1 MGLVKYALG
10 SYGDE
15 LVALAAEDYF
25 FKDKWRRAWFENFT
39 YMAPLDRRS
48 GLRKAL
54 RQAGEQLE
62 RGRTVLIFP
71 EGTRSDDG
79 IMKEF
84 LPLIGTLVMS
94 HQIDVLPMWLGGVH
108 KVLPKGAAV
117 PRGRKVEAR
126 IGVPLQFKRLQERVD
141 GMKRTDAY
149 RTIAKLTQ
157 QAVEVLRDGD
167 LLDLEAPE
175 PTFPSTANGKSTLAV
190 LMDDLQGQYVTGVV
204 DKPVSFYFSISDA
217 KDSKWNLVMETQSCT
232 LGPGR
237 PEGGKADCVLKTSEE
252 IFTKIVKESYTP
264 SVAEFMSGKV
274 KSNDI
279 ALLQLFQKAFAL

>member
-1 MGLVKYALG
+1 
-10 SYGDE
+10 
-15 LVALAAEDYF
+15 
-25 FKDKWRRAWFENFT
+25 
-39 YMAPLDRRS
+39 
-48 GLRKAL
+48 
-54 RQAGEQLE
+54 
-62 RGRTVLIFP
+62 
-71 EGTRSDDG
+71 
-79 IMKEF
+79 
-84 LPLIGTLVMS
+84 
-94 HQIDVLPMWLGGVH
+94 
-108 KVLPKGAAV
+108 
-117 PRGRKVEAR
+117 
-126 IGVPLQFKRLQERVD
+126 
-141 GMKRTDAY
+141 MKRTDAY

-175 PTFPSTANGKSTLAV
+175 PAFPTTANGKSTLAI

-217 KDSKWNLVMETQSCT
+217 KDSKWNLVMEAKTCR